1 MFDAIKYNECP
12 SQGFHDVVSVFLLVI
27 EDDHIAFALAEAV
40 SRDYISDYMNCDF
53 EVVGKAMK
61 LMFVIIKAADSCLH
75 RFLTEG
81 GVEPFFAT
89 SWLLTWF
96 AHDFPLI
103 ADAARVFD
111 AILCSHPLFCYYLC
125 AAVRQSM
132 HEFEY

>member
-1 MFDAIKYNECP
+1 M
-12 SQGFHDVVSVFLLVI
+12 LVI

-53 EVVGKAMK
+53 EVVSKAMK
-61 LMFVIIKAADSCLH
+61 LMFVIIKAADSTLH

-96 AHDFPLI
+96 AHDLPLI
-103 ADAARVFD
+103 ADAARVYD

-125 AAVRQSM
+125 AAVSFSATALSPSVHFTELPSIISVASISPM
-132 HEFEY
+132 S